1 MNNQKLDSQKI
12 RKFLDK
18 LVDLWGYTFD
28 YEIRICTGNFVCLV
42 RDEVLYFSDICNDH
56 YDDSLVRM
64 RLIYTYLVYSRNH
77 AVMRTAYCQGPSGLF
92 RILSSLGKDSCQ
104 ELGIEYIDQEL
115 LYQKEKELIDSFD
128 FSKLAMGDVLF
139 EKQKLNH
146 HYTVVFVKDKVTI
159 RDGEGDEIT
168 LEQADIENYYIL
180 KKDIAS
186 E

>member
-1 MNNQKLDSQKI
+1 MKWNKYEI

-18 LVDLWGYTFD
+18 LVNYLGYPFD
-28 YEIRICTGNFVCLV
+28 YEIERCAGNFICLV
-42 RDEVLYFSDICNDH
+42 RDKVLYISDICNDH

-77 AVMRTAYCQGPSGLF
+77 AVMRTACCQGPSGLYQ
-92 RILSSLGKDSCQ
+92 ILSSIGEDTCH

-115 LYQKEKELIDSFD
+115 LYQKEREFIDSFD
-128 FSKLAMGDVLF
+128 FQSKLAMGDALF
-139 EKQKLNH
+139 EKRKLNH
-146 HYTVVFVKDKVTI
+146 YMVTSVNDNVTV
-159 RDGEGDEIT
+159 RDDEGDEIT